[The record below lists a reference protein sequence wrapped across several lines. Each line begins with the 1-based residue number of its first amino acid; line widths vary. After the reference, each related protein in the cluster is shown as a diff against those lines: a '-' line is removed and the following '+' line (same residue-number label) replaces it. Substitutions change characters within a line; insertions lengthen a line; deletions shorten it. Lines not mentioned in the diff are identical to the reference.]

1 LIVADEEAKESK
13 TKGGSNL
20 LVIILLVVVLAL
32 GGVAFWLWKSKG
44 EKTGAEKASEKPK
57 IESVLKLE
65 PFVLNLTAPEAK
77 TYLRVTMELG
87 LNKPQPAKEKKES
100 AGEAGPPVALVRDT
114 ILTVLAVGKS
124 EELLTP
130 EGKTK
135 LKEELLSALQ
145 KRAPDLGA
153 EEIYFTEFLIQ
164 R

>member
-1 LIVADEEAKESK
+1 VADEEVKESK
-13 TKGGSNL
+13 GKGGSNL

-44 EKTGAEKASEKPK
+44 EKSAEKVPEKPK
-57 IESVLKLE
+57 VESVLKLE
-65 PFVLNLTAPEAK
+65 PFVLNLTDPEAK
-77 TYLRVTMELG
+77 TYLRVTIELG
-87 LNKPQPAKEKKES
+87 LSKASAKEKKEGS
-100 AGEAGPPVALVRDT
+100 GESGPPVGLVRDT

-130 EGKTK
+130 EGKNK
-135 LKEELLSALQ
+135 LKEDLLTALQ